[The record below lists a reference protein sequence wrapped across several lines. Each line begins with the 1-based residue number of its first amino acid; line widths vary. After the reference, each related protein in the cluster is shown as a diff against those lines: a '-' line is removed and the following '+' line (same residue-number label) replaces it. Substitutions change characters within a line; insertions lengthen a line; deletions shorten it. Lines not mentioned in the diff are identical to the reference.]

1 MRIGG
6 ELAFARM
13 DAAAWR
19 RLAREVRVDPDELL
33 ARARQI
39 AESVPEAMR
48 AALDGLDGDPD
59 AEQVPHRLEGPL
71 DHHTQHVVSE
81 PPSV

>member
-1 MRIGG
+1 M
-6 ELAFARM
+6 
-13 DAAAWR
+13 
-19 RLAREVRVDPDELL
+19 DPDELL

-39 AESVPEAMR
+39 AESVPGAMR

-59 AEQVPHRLEGPL
+59 AEQVRHRLEGPL